1 MVTEP
6 EGSTALIPLSGRLL
20 DTILSQFQPPVPTT
34 CSPSSSYPSF
44 FFSVLR
50 VDILRRFL
58 LPNPLWFLVSPN
70 LAAYQVYIN
79 RLDLT
84 ILKTVALVL
93 PRSTHEK
100 YENFPRSRLCFVL
113 RISYLGVIE
122 CFVLRHVSQLRSGI
136 SSKWSLL
143 RVLNKLNHTR
153 SSFKSKFPQ
162 LTCIPR
168 LSLTVVCCTRLTRW
182 LSFHAYFFLVSEVRK
197 RSVKSENSIQETYL
211 YLFCDIGSVAF
222 TAWNVGSTF

>member
-1 MVTEP
+1 MYPGLGNRIGYTTLQHPRKQYCNFLWLVRNIFEVCTPNVLACKWHMVTEP
-6 EGSTALIPLSGRLL
+6 EGSTALIPQSGRLL
-20 DTILSQFQPPVPTT
+20 DTILSQFQPPIPTT

-58 LPNPLWFLVSPN
+58 LRNPLWFLVSPN

-113 RISYLGVIE
+113 RISYLGVTE
-122 CFVLRHVSQLRSGI
+122 CFVLRHVSQLRSEI
-136 SSKWSLL
+136 SSNW
-143 RVLNKLNHTR
+143 
-153 SSFKSKFPQ
+153 
-162 LTCIPR
+162 
-168 LSLTVVCCTRLTRW
+168 
-182 LSFHAYFFLVSEVRK
+182 
-197 RSVKSENSIQETYL
+197 
-211 YLFCDIGSVAF
+211 
-222 TAWNVGSTF
+222 